1 MQINQINI
9 AIVGGGNLGRSVA
22 EGFLKAGIDPS
33 KLWYPRRVHLLEDL
47 RVKGIR
53 IEKKCHSR

>member
-9 AIVGGGNLGRSVA
+9 AIVGGGNRGRSVA

-33 KLWYPRRVHLLEDL
+33 KLWYPEDGVHLLEDL

-53 IEKKCHSR
+53 IEKKMP